1 MPSRIRLLALAA
13 LPLLG
18 ACDWFTEFKAQPR
31 VEPWEP
37 LSQVDGDTIHAPRGQ
52 PQFAVPVTGT
62 FVAPYQVSY
71 LGAPATLD
79 SIGAAVTNPTP
90 VSEASLA
97 NGRKYYTINCAV
109 CHGDTGQG
117 NGPAVQ
123 YGMAGISIVSALTQ
137 GRSDGY
143 IYGIIR
149 NGRGAMPTYNR
160 IEEMDRWDV
169 VNYVRALQ
177 GRVPNTA
184 GLGAVGYPG
193 QNGATVPGHT
203 PTAPTRPAPMW
214 RDARGPMGG
223 TQPAPTPAGETPTA
237 AEAQGQAGTPVP
249 PTVNDSGP
257 QGRLQTPT
265 APATPG
271 ARPQTPQTPQ
281 PKGDRK

>member
-1 MPSRIRLLALAA
+1 MSSRIRLLALAA

-31 VEPWEP
+31 VEAWEP
-37 LSQVDGDTIHAPRGQ
+37 LSQEDSDTIHAPRGQ

-79 SIGAAVTNPTP
+79 SIAAAVTNPTP
-90 VSEASLA
+90 VSPASLA

-109 CHGDTGQG
+109 CHGDLGQG

-123 YGMAGISIVSALTQ
+123 YGMAGISIVMDMT
-137 GRSDGY
+137 RNRPDGY

-184 GLGAVGYPG
+184 GVGATGYPG
-193 QNGATVPGHT
+193 QNGATVPGYT
-203 PTAPTRPAPMW
+203 TTAPTRPAPSW
-214 RDARGPMGG
+214 RPALAAPGAQSGLQPG
-223 TQPAPTPAGETPTA
+223 TQPQPGNQTPTA
-237 AEAQGQAGTPVP
+237 AEVQGQAPAP
-249 PTVNDSGP
+249 AAANDSGP
-257 QGRLQTPT
+257 RGSGA
-265 APATPG
+265 APAAPA
-271 ARPQTPQTPQ
+271 ARPQTPQ

>member
-1 MPSRIRLLALAA
+1 MTARTRLLALAL

-37 LSQVDGDTIHAPRGQ
+37 LSQADADTIHAPRGQ
-52 PQFAVPVTGT
+52 PAFAVPVTGT

-79 SIGAAVTNPTP
+79 SIAAAVTNPTP
-90 VSEASLA
+90 VSPASLA
-97 NGRKYYTINCAV
+97 NGRQYYSINCAV
-109 CHGDTGQG
+109 CHGDQGQG

-123 YGMAGISIVSALTQ
+123 YGMAGISIVMDMTKN
-137 GRSDGY
+137 RPDGY

-177 GRVPNTA
+177 GRVPNSA
-184 GLGAVGYPG
+184 GVGAVGYPG
-193 QNGATVPGHT
+193 QNGATVPGYT
-203 PTAPTRPAPMW
+203 TTAPNRPAPMW
-214 RDARGPMGG
+214 RATAGVPGSPVGPAV
-223 TQPAPTPAGETPTA
+223 QTPTA
-237 AEAQGQAGTPVP
+237 AEAQGQAPAAPGA
-249 PTVNDSGP
+249 
-257 QGRLQTPT
+257 
-265 APATPG
+265 APADTGAQNRGATPAPA
-271 ARPQTPQTPQ
+271 ARPQTPQ